1 MNEFCVVCRQ
11 STISVTDFWWVVIIL
26 KVQEN
31 IYGTHQSPSNACVS
45 CDSFCFYSCCQF
57 HPEWSFP
64 FLLTLFLLTPHL
76 KDYWGQ
82 WSFSTKSFWHLCN
95 GAPTLFLWNSLCIAY
110 HLICWACLSY
120 HRSAK
125 WLLFPELEDQGLV
138 LFVVVYLTST
148 HLVMPDTLVM
158 FNKLFFS
165 WIKCLFS
172 LSPVH
177 DKK

>member
-1 MNEFCVVCRQ
+1 MTYTSLPQMLVYPVVVLLLLLL
-11 STISVTDFWWVVIIL
+11 SVSSGMIFPLLLT
-26 KVQEN
+26 
-31 IYGTHQSPSNACVS
+31 
-45 CDSFCFYSCCQF
+45 
-57 HPEWSFP
+57 P
-64 FLLTLFLLTPHL
+64 FLLTPNL

-82 WSFSTKSFWHLCN
+82 WSFSTKSFWHSCK
-95 GAPTLFLWNSLCIAY
+95 GAPTVFLWNSLCIAY
-110 HLICWACLSY
+110 GLICWACLSY

-125 WLLFPELEDQGLV
+125 WLLFPELEDQALV
-138 LFVVVYLTST
+138 LFVVVYLTSA

-158 FNKLFFS
+158 FNRFFFP